1 MKDFLTTLEAAQILG
16 VNRSRVLQ
24 FILNG
29 RLPAQKFGWQWMIKK
44 RDLEKLKDRKP
55 GRPKKGG
62 DQHV

>member
-1 MKDFLTTLEAAQILG
+1 MKDFLTTSEAAQILG

-29 RLPAQKFGWQWMIKK
+29 RLPAQKFGWQWMIK
-44 RDLEKLKDRKP
+44 RQDLEKLKNRKP

-62 DQHV
+62 SQHV

>member
-1 MKDFLTTLEAAQILG
+1 MTNFLTTSEAGQVLG

-29 RLPAQKFGWQWMIKK
+29 RLPAQRFGWQWMIKK
-44 RDLEKLKDRKP
+44 QDLEKLKDRKP

-62 DQHV
+62 RQHV